1 MVSERLA
8 LRTSYSLVSNCNL
21 AKLQFGIRAVCSK
34 DPRLDFSIEIKHRA
48 IGIQKYFCLCMY
60 ILSIK

>member
-1 MVSERLA
+1 MSRENQNVHLRISIKGGA
-8 LRTSYSLVSNCNL
+8 LQY
-21 AKLQFGIRAVCSK
+21 GIRAVSSK